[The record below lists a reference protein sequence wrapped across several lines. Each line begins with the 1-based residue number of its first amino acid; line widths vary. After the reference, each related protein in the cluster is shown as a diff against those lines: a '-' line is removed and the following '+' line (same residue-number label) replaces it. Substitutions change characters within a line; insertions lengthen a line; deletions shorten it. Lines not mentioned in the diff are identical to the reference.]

1 MSESAYAGERTAS
14 RCKRGRGREARGW
27 QICGLEGVATARRG
41 AVQRTLQAFSN
52 EASCAASMFKGGEWS
67 RGCALPCVATCCA
80 HGSWLASRH
89 ACAIPIAKCKLENV
103 WSYIYQITRSL
114 GRENYWGG
122 NTLLIS
128 SREWRVGVKKAMTIV
143 PCPFQ
148 SSFPLRPRL
157 FFLPPCDRGTN
168 LQSVVLGEV
177 PAPWRLWC
185 RRCGC

>member
-1 MSESAYAGERTAS
+1 VANMWAGGSGHSA
-14 RCKRGRGREARGW
+14 
-27 QICGLEGVATARRG
+27 ARRG
-41 AVQRTLQAFSN
+41 AAHVASLLERGQLRRVHVQ
-52 EASCAASMFKGGEWS
+52 G
-67 RGCALPCVATCCA
+67 RGVVPRLCVAMRC
-80 HGSWLASRH
+80 HVLRSWLMAGQPP
-89 ACAIPIAKCKLENV
+89 CAIPIAKCKLENV